1 LEKGDAVFVTQPKI
15 ITEMEERIKDESCEK
30 VDSYPAKKKIRILNR
45 PSNLKKY
52 MGLQMFYH

>member
-30 VDSYPAKKKIRILNR
+30 VDSYPAKKK
-45 PSNLKKY
+45 SEV
-52 MGLQMFYH
+52 